1 MKCPADAKVVKKE
14 PTNVNNNAMEFDF
27 TDRSSVMTGNTNV
40 KKPGGD

>member
-1 MKCPADAKVVKKE
+1 MKCPADTKQVKKAAAPVE
-14 PTNVNNNAMEFDF
+14 NNAMEFDF